1 MKRNRFV
8 SSSRRKARKRYF
20 TAPSHI
26 RRRLMSA
33 PLNKELRRRYNVRSI
48 PIRKDDEVA
57 ITRGH
62 FKGQP
67 SGKITQVY
75 RKKFVVHIERIT
87 REKANGNTVH
97 IGIHPSKVQITKL
110 KLDRDRRRILERRS
124 KSKLAAKGKHTEES
138 IQQTSTTA
146 PMETSS

>member
-33 PLNKELRRRYNVRSI
+33 PLNKELRRRYNVRSL

-57 ITRGH
+57 
-62 FKGQP
+62 
-67 SGKITQVY
+67 V
-75 RKKFVVHIERIT
+75 RI
-87 REKANGNTVH
+87 RPESFRLVK
-97 IGIHPSKVQITKL
+97 
-110 KLDRDRRRILERRS
+110 RWFFF
-124 KSKLAAKGKHTEES
+124 LA
-138 IQQTSTTA
+138 
-146 PMETSS
+146 

>member
-33 PLNKELRRRYNVRSI
+33 PLNKELRRRYNVRSL

-57 ITRGH
+57 VCIYFLLKVTL
-62 FKGQP
+62 
-67 SGKITQVY
+67 
-75 RKKFVVHIERIT
+75 
-87 REKANGNTVH
+87 
-97 IGIHPSKVQITKL
+97 IHKY
-110 KLDRDRRRILERRS
+110 LDYTWSFQRS
-124 KSKLAAKGKHTEES
+124 T
-138 IQQTSTTA
+138 IR
-146 PMETSS
+146 

>member
-33 PLNKELRRRYNVRSI
+33 PLNKELRRRYNVRSL

-57 ITRGH
+57 VCRNSFFFSVKTH
-62 FKGQP
+62 CFP
-67 SGKITQVY
+67 SFT
-75 RKKFVVHIERIT
+75 
-87 REKANGNTVH
+87 
-97 IGIHPSKVQITKL
+97 
-110 KLDRDRRRILERRS
+110 
-124 KSKLAAKGKHTEES
+124 
-138 IQQTSTTA
+138 
-146 PMETSS
+146 

>member
-20 TAPSHI
+20 TAPSHV

-48 PIRKDDEVA
+48 PLRKDDEVA

-67 SGKITQVY
+67 SGKVTQVY

-87 REKANGNTVH
+87 REKANGN
-97 IGIHPSKVQITKL
+97 VQITKL
-110 KLDRDRRRILERRS
+110 KLDRDRRRILERRA
-124 KSKLAAKGKHTEES
+124 KSKVGAKGKHTEES

>member
-33 PLNKELRRRYNVRSI
+33 PLNKELRRRYNVRSL

-57 ITRGH
+57 VCIY
-62 FKGQP
+62 FLL
-67 SGKITQVY
+67 
-75 RKKFVVHIERIT
+75 
-87 REKANGNTVH
+87 KATF
-97 IGIHPSKVQITKL
+97 IHKY
-110 KLDRDRRRILERRS
+110 LDYTWSFQRS
-124 KSKLAAKGKHTEES
+124 T
-138 IQQTSTTA
+138 IR
-146 PMETSS
+146 

>member
-33 PLNKELRRRYNVRSI
+33 PLNKELRRRYNVRSL

-57 ITRGH
+57 VRIYQSFFRFH
-62 FKGQP
+62 FILQ
-67 SGKITQVY
+67 
-75 RKKFVVHIERIT
+75 
-87 REKANGNTVH
+87 
-97 IGIHPSKVQITKL
+97 QILSFK
-110 KLDRDRRRILERRS
+110 
-124 KSKLAAKGKHTEES
+124 
-138 IQQTSTTA
+138 
-146 PMETSS
+146 

>member
-33 PLNKELRRRYNVRSI
+33 PLNKELRRRYNVRSL

-57 ITRGH
+57 VCILLLLINNILNLIFLNRLH
-62 FKGQP
+62 VVILKVNH
-67 SGKITQVY
+67 QV
-75 RKKFVVHIERIT
+75 K
-87 REKANGNTVH
+87 
-97 IGIHPSKVQITKL
+97 
-110 KLDRDRRRILERRS
+110 
-124 KSKLAAKGKHTEES
+124 
-138 IQQTSTTA
+138 
-146 PMETSS
+146 

>member
-33 PLNKELRRRYNVRSI
+33 PLNKELRRRYNVRSL

-57 ITRGH
+57 VCIFFFFVISNSMVCFFNRSHVGILKVNH
-62 FKGQP
+62 
-67 SGKITQVY
+67 QV
-75 RKKFVVHIERIT
+75 K
-87 REKANGNTVH
+87 
-97 IGIHPSKVQITKL
+97 
-110 KLDRDRRRILERRS
+110 
-124 KSKLAAKGKHTEES
+124 
-138 IQQTSTTA
+138 
-146 PMETSS
+146 

>member
-20 TAPSHI
+20 TAPSHV

-48 PIRKDDEVA
+48 PLRKDDEVA

-67 SGKITQVY
+67 SGKVTQVY

-87 REKANGNTVH
+87 R
-97 IGIHPSKVQITKL
+97 
-110 KLDRDRRRILERRS
+110 
-124 KSKLAAKGKHTEES
+124 
-138 IQQTSTTA
+138 
-146 PMETSS
+146 